1 MKNIYIIVV
10 ALFITASLWAQSP
23 DKMSY
28 QAVIRN
34 SANQLVANQKVGM
47 LITILQG
54 SATGTEVYSETQ
66 TPTTNANGL
75 VSIEIGGGTGFSSID
90 WSTGNYFIKTETD
103 PTGGNTYSI
112 IGTTQL
118 LSVPYALYAKTSGT
132 AGTQGPKGDKGDQ
145 GIQGAQGIAGVDGK
159 SAYQLWL
166 DAGNTGDMA
175 AYLVAIKGAKGDQ
188 GIQGEKGDAGAVGAQ
203 GIAGVDG
210 KSAYQLWLD
219 AGNTG
224 DMAAYLVAIKG
235 AKGDQGIQGL
245 TGAVGAVGAQGLIG
259 LTGAVG
265 ATGAQGPA
273 GVDGL
278 TTSVNGVTQVGGAIT
293 LTKADIGLANVDNT
307 TDANK
312 PISTATQTALNN
324 KVDITSNQTVAG
336 NKTFTGTTTV
346 ATPVNATDAA
356 TKAYVDA
363 LLTQIKSM
371 QDVMIAAGTFKVE
384 DNDGN
389 LYGVVKIGSQVW
401 MAANLKTTTYNDGTA
416 IPNVTDATTWAALT
430 TGAQCDYDNTP
441 ANTTTYGK
449 LYNWYAVNTAKLC
462 PKGWHVPS
470 DADWSTLSTT
480 LGGDATSS
488 GALKETGTTHWSSP
502 NTGATN
508 TSGFTA
514 LPGGY
519 RDHDGSSIFVGNY
532 SGLWSSTEFSTSYA
546 NYRGLSNNSTSLYSY
561 NYFKV
566 NGFSVRCLRN

>member
-145 GIQGAQGIAGVDGK
+145 GIQ
-159 SAYQLWL
+159 
-166 DAGNTGDMA
+166 
-175 AYLVAIKGAKGDQ
+175 
-188 GIQGEKGDAGAVGAQ
+188 GAQ

>member
-1 MKNIYIIVV
+1 
-10 ALFITASLWAQSP
+10 
-23 DKMSY
+23 
-28 QAVIRN
+28 
-34 SANQLVANQKVGM
+34 
-47 LITILQG
+47 
-54 SATGTEVYSETQ
+54 
-66 TPTTNANGL
+66 
-75 VSIEIGGGTGFSSID
+75 
-90 WSTGNYFIKTETD
+90 
-103 PTGGNTYSI
+103 
-112 IGTTQL
+112 
-118 LSVPYALYAKTSGT
+118 
-132 AGTQGPKGDKGDQ
+132 
-145 GIQGAQGIAGVDGK
+145 
-159 SAYQLWL
+159 
-166 DAGNTGDMA
+166 MA

-188 GIQGEKGDAGAVGAQ
+188 GIQGLTGAVGAVGAQ